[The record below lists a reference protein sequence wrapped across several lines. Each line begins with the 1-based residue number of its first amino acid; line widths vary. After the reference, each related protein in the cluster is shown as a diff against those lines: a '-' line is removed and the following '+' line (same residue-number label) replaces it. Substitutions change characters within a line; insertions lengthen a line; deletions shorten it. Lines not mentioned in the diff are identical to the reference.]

1 MEYYTAAKMRHILTW
16 INLKI
21 YTKKKKKESYKSI
34 RKMYTVECDLY
45 KVKTHKRTLDIV
57 QRYINM
63 Q

>member
-57 QRYINM
+57 
-63 Q
+63 